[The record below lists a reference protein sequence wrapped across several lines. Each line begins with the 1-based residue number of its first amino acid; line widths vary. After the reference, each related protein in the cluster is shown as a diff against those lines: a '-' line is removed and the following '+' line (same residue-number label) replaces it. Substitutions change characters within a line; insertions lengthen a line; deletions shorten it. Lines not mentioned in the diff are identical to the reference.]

1 MLNANTERMN
11 ELQAAIDA
19 LPRIPLANLP
29 TPLEHCPRMS
39 AEVGGPTLWVKRDDL
54 TGLAMGGNKTRM
66 FEYVLGQVK
75 ADGMDTVVG
84 GAAVQSNY
92 CRQLAAACAK
102 AGLDCH
108 LVLRRV
114 RGEKDDQIQGG
125 ILLDLVVGAHV
136 TVVDAPRWPEL
147 GELVRA
153 KAEELSNQGK
163 KVFTARVGN
172 ESGLGLY
179 AVSYAA
185 AAIELV
191 KQAEELELKIDEL
204 WLCSSDTTQAGLAVG
219 LKHMESPIKLVG
231 VPALPEPVMPGWTFE
246 ECIGSIANESAELLG
261 LSTRLD
267 PSELISLTDYV
278 GPGYG
283 VMDDTHR
290 EALRLVGRTEGLL
303 LDPVYTSK
311 MVSGLLDHIR
321 TGRISGDKNIVF
333 LHTGGLPALFAY
345 NEELHLTLEVTT

>member
-1 MLNANTERMN
+1 MLNANPDRLN
-11 ELQAAIDA
+11 ELQATIDA

-29 TPLEHCPRMS
+29 TPLERCSQLS
-39 AEVGGPTLWVKRDDL
+39 AEVGGPDIWVKRDDM

-102 AGLDCH
+102 AGLECH

-114 RGEKDDQIQGG
+114 RGEKDDEIQGG
-125 ILLDLVVGAHV
+125 LLLDLIVGAHV
-136 TVVDAPRWPEL
+136 TVVDAPRWSEQ

-153 KAEELSNQGK
+153 RAAELSSQGK
-163 KVFTARVGN
+163 RVFIARVGN

-179 AVSYAA
+179 AASYAA
-185 AAIELV
+185 AAIELI
-191 KQAEELELKIDEL
+191 KQAEGLELKIDEL
-204 WLCSSDTTQAGLAVG
+204 WLCSSDTTQAGLALG
-219 LKHMESPIKLVG
+219 LKHVQSPIKIVG
-231 VPALPEPVMPGWTFE
+231 VPALAEPVMPGWTFE
-246 ECIGSIANESAELLG
+246 ECLSSIGNECAELLG

-283 VMDDTHR
+283 LMDDAHR

-303 LDPVYTSK
+303 LDPVYTCK
-311 MVSGLLDHIR
+311 VMSGLLDHIR
-321 TGRISGDKNIVF
+321 TGKIGSDKKIVF

-345 NEELHLTLEVTT
+345 NDELNLSLETTQ